1 MLFSKPA
8 LLFLCVF
15 LKHQGTVEEVVGRTK
30 QGVGGLAAQRLLLMR
45 LLQMLLCSGR
55 VCILLCPGSALP
67 PCLQLASPVSHGP
80 WHRRGLELG
89 QELNA

>member
-30 QGVGGLAAQRLLLMR
+30 QGVGGLAAQRLLLISCYR
-45 LLQMLLCSGR
+45 CSCVLAESAFCPAQALHCLPVSSWPAQSHTGPGTEEVWSSGR
-55 VCILLCPGSALP
+55 
-67 PCLQLASPVSHGP
+67 
-80 WHRRGLELG
+80 
-89 QELNA
+89 N

>member
-1 MLFSKPA
+1 MFRIQQMLFSKPA

-45 LLQMLLCSGR
+45 LL
-55 VCILLCPGSALP
+55 
-67 PCLQLASPVSHGP
+67 
-80 WHRRGLELG
+80 
-89 QELNA
+89 